1 VRAVSQESVGGPEV
15 LVLRELAEPPLE
27 EGQELVTVHAAG
39 INYADTLIRR
49 GLYPQPP
56 DLPWVPGSEV
66 AGMTDGGRRVL
77 GLLLADGGGGYAE
90 RAAVDGRWLFDLPAE
105 ASFAEGAS
113 FLLAFLTAWI
123 PLTRQASVARGT
135 RVLVHAA
142 AGGVGTAAVQVAVAL
157 GADVVAATGSEA
169 KLAVPLSLGAGQAVT
184 YDRLG
189 EVEPVDVVVD
199 PVGGQL
205 FADSIRLL
213 RPLGVA
219 VGIGFAGGLWP
230 QVDPAQL
237 VGRNVG
243 VQGFYLGRLMQFRPE
258 LVRQAALDLLRLWQA
273 GVLHPVVGASFPL
286 EQAGEAHRSIE
297 ERRSTGK
304 VVLLP

>member
-1 VRAVSQESVGGPEV
+1 MRAVRQDAVGGPEV
-15 LVLRELAEPPLE
+15 LALRDVPEPLLD
-27 EGQELVTVHAAG
+27 EGQQLVTVRAAG

-56 DLPWVPGSEV
+56 ELPWIPGSEIS
-66 AGMTDGGRRVL
+66 GEIEGGRRVL
-77 GLLLADGGGGYAE
+77 GLLRTSGGGYAE
-90 RAAVDGRWLFDLPAE
+90 QASVDEQWLFDLPSD
-105 ASFAEGAS
+105 ASFEDGAA

-157 GADVVAATGSEA
+157 GAEVVASAGSET
-169 KLAVPLSLGAGQAVT
+169 KLEVPLSLGAGQAVT

-189 EVEPVDVVVD
+189 EIEPVDVVVD

-243 VQGFYLGRLMQFRPE
+243 VQGFYLGRLMQFRPD
-258 LVRQAALDLLRLWQA
+258 LVREAALDLLRLWKA
-273 GVLHPVVGASFPL
+273 GIVHPFVGASFPL

-297 ERRSTGK
+297 ERRSIGK
-304 VVLLP
+304 VVLVP